1 MHGGY
6 SLNGALC
13 NSWESRKVIL
23 DTLIERNEVIWQ
35 VKQNMIV
42 KRGI

>member
-1 MHGGY
+1 MQSDRAWG
-6 SLNGALC
+6 L
-13 NSWESRKVIL
+13 RKLIL